1 MSVKVHFLRQLI
13 RYRTIGW
20 IGASSLNADDPKR
33 FCWVAAHHGQ
43 PQKTDNTVSAANL
56 MVGGLIDRLLR
67 QDAVDDGLI
76 IQTRERTDQRLRR
89 LADHLPASRLDGRVN
104 DSDGTL
110 VPVSDPCKDFRHRR
124 KGHLFMS
131 CPGPTDQQAA
141 MAGLVNPLQMRY
153 ADHGK
158 GEDHPV

>member
-1 MSVKVHFLRQLI
+1 MKVHFLRQII

-43 PQKTDNTVSAANL
+43 PEKTDNTVSAANL
-56 MVGGLIDRLLR
+56 VIGGLIDRFLR

-76 IQTRERTDQRLRR
+76 IQTRERTDQRQRR
-89 LADHLPASRLDGRVN
+89 LADHPPASRLDRGVN
-104 DSDGTL
+104 DSDSAL
-110 VPVSDPCKDFRHRR
+110 VRVRDPCKDFCHRR
-124 KGHLFMS
+124 KGCLFMS
-131 CPGPTDQQAA
+131 RPGPTDQQAA
-141 MAGLVNPLQMRY
+141 MAGLVNPLQMRH